1 VRFDLPRYHRHSWDV
16 LEALVAADVAGD
28 PTPELFF
35 STGLYNF
42 ARGTIEPWE
51 QFFSVVTPGDVEDGM
66 LPGWPLRFAFNPGDQ
81 RYGFGAPAI
90 GDIDGDG
97 QREMVVG
104 TGMCP
109 DLFTSHR
116 CLGVLALRPD
126 GSVVPGFPKPAQAFG
141 ASPNTTPALG
151 DLDNDGQIEVVW
163 LDIDGLLSVW
173 EVPGASGPPDLPW
186 PMARR
191 NPAHTGGPE

>member
-1 VRFDLPRYHRHSWDV
+1 M
-16 LEALVAADVAGD
+16 LVAADVAGD
-28 PTPELFF
+28 ATPELFF

-42 ARGTIEPWE
+42 ARGTLEPWE
-51 QFFSVVTPGDVEDGM
+51 QFFSVVAPGDVGDGM
-66 LPGWPLRFAFNPGDQ
+66 LPGWPVRFAFNPGDQ

-97 QREMVVG
+97 QRELVVG
-104 TGMCP
+104 AGMCP
-109 DLFTSHR
+109 DLFTSYR
-116 CLGVLALRPD
+116 CLGVVALRPD

-141 ASPNTTPALG
+141 ASPNATPALG

-173 EVPGASGPPDLPW
+173 DVPGAGGAPDLPW

-191 NPAHTGGPE
+191 NPAHHTGGPE